1 MGVYMIQYIH
11 QFGLV
16 EVKCP
21 YKYRFESIA
30 SAAANSDFC
39 LNMTTNIDE
48 TQSLQLKK
56 KTHRYYSQVQG
67 QLPITER
74 KWCDF
79 VVYTT
84 KDLFIQQIEYVQ

>member
-39 LNMTTNIDE
+39 LNVTTNVDE

-56 KTHRYYSQVQG
+56 QILVTSARTTTNYREK
-67 QLPITER
+67 
-74 KWCDF
+74 
-79 VVYTT
+79 VV
-84 KDLFIQQIEYVQ
+84 